1 MPFCTQC
8 GTEVQSSDV
17 FCAGCG
23 TRQGAAPSSKAESK
37 TAPGPQ
43 VPPKPSGDFLQNLT
57 ARNASLLCYIP
68 VVGWVAAIIVLAS
81 EKFRHD
87 RDVRFH
93 AFQSLY
99 LFVLYLFVE
108 QVFGPIARH
117 AESTRFLAQ
126 ILQIVVFGSWIFM
139 LVKTS
144 QGENFRLPILGELAD
159 RSVSEQR

>member
-1 MPFCTQC
+1 MPYCTQC
-8 GTEVQSSDV
+8 GTQVQPADV

-23 TRQGAAPSSKAESK
+23 TRQGAAPPPS
-37 TAPGPQ
+37 PGPSANPGSTC
-43 VPPKPSGDFLQNLT
+43 PPKPTNDVLQNLT

-68 VVGWVAAIIVLAS
+68 VVGWIVAIVVLAS
-81 EKFRHD
+81 EKFRHE
-87 RDVRFH
+87 REVRFH

-108 QVFGPIARH
+108 QVFSPIARH
-117 AESTRFLAQ
+117 AESTRFLSQVMQ
-126 ILQIVVFGSWIFM
+126 IAVFGSWIFM